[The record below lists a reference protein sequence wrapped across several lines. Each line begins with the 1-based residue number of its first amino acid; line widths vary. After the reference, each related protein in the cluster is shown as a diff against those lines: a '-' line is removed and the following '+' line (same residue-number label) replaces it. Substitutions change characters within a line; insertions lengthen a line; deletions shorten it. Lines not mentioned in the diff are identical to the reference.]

1 MVPTKVSSIRVHRT
15 AHATLDV
22 RHGTMPKDDRDI
34 VERRR
39 QRDEPVFRGILSVR
53 GATQIR

>member
-1 MVPTKVSSIRVHRT
+1 MVPSKVSSIRVHTT
-15 AHATLDV
+15 AHATLEI
-22 RHGTMPKDDRDI
+22 RHGTMPKDDRNI
-34 VERRR
+34 AERRR